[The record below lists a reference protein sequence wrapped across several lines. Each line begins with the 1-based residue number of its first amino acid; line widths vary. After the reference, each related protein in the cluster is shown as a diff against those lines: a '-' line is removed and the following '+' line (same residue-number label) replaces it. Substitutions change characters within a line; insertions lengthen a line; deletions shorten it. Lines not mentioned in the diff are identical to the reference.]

1 MAVGTRKMASE
12 NVIVRKLDAL
22 VNPSGVTDICS
33 DKTGTLTLE
42 TGHDAIEPV
51 GIVRQGNHQKSSIV
65 EARKLDEGRAQ
76 AVRAAALCN
85 VSSIHMNLKGEC
97 KSTGDPTEVAFQIF
111 ATKLGLGQPSL
122 TAGSLIRLADD
133 EEKSNNR
140 FKFLVGFSFSSS
152 IKWMSTNYYDT
163 EQLATIVMC
172 KGANSTDSCVAYV
185 PSLLTKPR
193 DTSPLTEDVKRTFLV
208 KAEDD
213 EHTLWGMEG

>member
-76 AVRAAALCN
+76 A
-85 VSSIHMNLKGEC
+85 SDHSIHMNLKGEW
-97 KSTGDPTEVAFQIF
+97 KSTGDPTEVAFQVF

-122 TAGSLIRLADD
+122 TIRLADD